1 MLCSLKTLCAGVGW
15 SPHLL
20 RSVSIRMA
28 PSLVLQYSYLHSSA
42 VPFAP
47 SRFFASSTNHEA
59 KQKIT
64 WRDIYNMVDEPENRK
79 KPLLQRFKGIKNQVI
94 RLGGIRVVVFHT
106 ATMFVMWGVMYAF
119 LKYDILDMDTLI
131 AFMNRYSFTSQYSQ
145 MVLNHPEASYLILSY
160 LAINLVDPIRYMMT
174 LGYMGYIVR
183 KRYLQIALDNIDT
196 ENHIQKKVVD
206 SIKVPS
212 LEAEEK
218 KNPKLKSSR
227 IITMKGK
234 NNSRISM

>member
-1 MLCSLKTLCAGVGW
+1 MICS
-15 SPHLL
+15 
-20 RSVSIRMA
+20 
-28 PSLVLQYSYLHSSA
+28 
-42 VPFAP
+42 
-47 SRFFASSTNHEA
+47 
-59 KQKIT
+59 
-64 WRDIYNMVDEPENRK
+64 
-79 KPLLQRFKGIKNQVI
+79 
-94 RLGGIRVVVFHT
+94 
-106 ATMFVMWGVMYAF
+106 
-119 LKYDILDMDTLI
+119 
-131 AFMNRYSFTSQYSQ
+131 
-145 MVLNHPEASYLILSY
+145 
-160 LAINLVDPIRYMMT
+160 DPIRYMMT

-227 IITMKGK
+227 IITMEGK

>member
-1 MLCSLKTLCAGVGW
+1 
-15 SPHLL
+15 
-20 RSVSIRMA
+20 
-28 PSLVLQYSYLHSSA
+28 
-42 VPFAP
+42 
-47 SRFFASSTNHEA
+47 
-59 KQKIT
+59 
-64 WRDIYNMVDEPENRK
+64 
-79 KPLLQRFKGIKNQVI
+79 
-94 RLGGIRVVVFHT
+94 
-106 ATMFVMWGVMYAF
+106 MFVMWGVMYAF

>member
-1 MLCSLKTLCAGVGW
+1 
-15 SPHLL
+15 
-20 RSVSIRMA
+20 
-28 PSLVLQYSYLHSSA
+28 
-42 VPFAP
+42 
-47 SRFFASSTNHEA
+47 
-59 KQKIT
+59 
-64 WRDIYNMVDEPENRK
+64 
-79 KPLLQRFKGIKNQVI
+79 
-94 RLGGIRVVVFHT
+94 
-106 ATMFVMWGVMYAF
+106 
-119 LKYDILDMDTLI
+119 
-131 AFMNRYSFTSQYSQ
+131 MNRYSFTSQYSQ